1 MEILHIAGN
10 GIKGRSFTHDITKPV
25 VVFTGANGAGK
36 TTRLQAVELALRGP
50 KKDDSRFDADKASC
64 HVRLSVPAAVHPG
77 ARAEVLRG
85 LGPKHTLAVQP
96 LSKPGKPVTQAQA
109 ELDLLV
115 QLPPVTFD
123 LAAFTDLSADKQKAA
138 LLPFARHV
146 DAQQYAGIY
155 PSVAPFAGESGS
167 DYLGRVR
174 AAINEE
180 TKALSA
186 RKLAAERAQVQLA
199 ENAGHSARPAAKIR
213 EDIAAVERAIAAVE
227 AADAL
232 RVAQGALA
240 DVEARAATV
249 GVVTLAGGESAA
261 ELRAEFNDV
270 EAQLEKWRAAGM
282 WQENF
287 RAAQADVAEKS
298 AALEQASANLEA
310 VGGDITPNAD
320 DYAALAQARDAY
332 RKQSAVWTAAAH
344 ERENQIAEL
353 ANVRFGQIEA
363 LALLAVIEAAP
374 QPVPERVG
382 ELRQLLLSNGFPS
395 AADIQGRIDAMGAAM
410 EAAQTRMT
418 SIAPDP
424 AELELQIAAM
434 ERAAM
439 SAGVAASLTV
449 AVQAARVALDQA
461 QGRLDRL
468 GPEAPSTGTELMDHS
483 NLLARRTALQEQL
496 QFAIAEE
503 QKAGAADAARRDVEA
518 QINAARARVE
528 MAEAKYAADAQGV
541 VIPNV
546 NLGDQLAALQREL
559 DDAVRAEG
567 RVEAERSAY
576 QDAESAKSALA
587 AAKDAEKRAKEAS
600 DQCLRDAMGTV
611 ADAFQPF
618 CAMLG
623 GSWRLGDKEPL
634 GLERDGQWVGYD
646 DLSESERLVY
656 GIGLVLALSTAGQGL
671 RLVLLDGLDDCDIAR
686 RRALMAQAVKL
697 VEAGKLDNV
706 LGTAWNPDG
715 FDGPGVQVV
724 TV

>member
-10 GIKGRSFTHDITKPV
+10 GIKGRSFAHDITKPV

-50 KKDDSRFDADKASC
+50 KKDDSRFDPDKASC
-64 HVRLSVPAAVHPG
+64 HVRLSVPASVHPG

-213 EDIAAVERAIAAVE
+213 EDIAAVERAIAAVK
-227 AADAL
+227 AVDAL

-249 GVVTLAGGESAA
+249 GVVTLAGGKSAA

-270 EAQLEKWRAAGM
+270 EAKLDVWRAYAT
-282 WQENF
+282 WEDAVKAA
-287 RAAQADVAEKS
+287 RADGDAKL
-298 AALEQASANLEA
+298 AALTQAMSNLEA
-310 VGGDITPNAD
+310 VGGSSGYDEVLHNALLREMQSHRD
-320 DYAALAQARDAY
+320 QSEAYGDAQRSREHLVAVALP
-332 RKQSAVWTAAAH
+332 
-344 ERENQIAEL
+344 
-353 ANVRFGQIEA
+353 NVRFGQIEA

-382 ELRQLLLSNGFPS
+382 ELRQLLLHAGFPS
-395 AADIQGRIDAMGAAM
+395 AAAIQEQIELMDASMAKARNLM
-410 EAAQTRMT
+410 HPDAEQLIADVEAQ
-418 SIAPDP
+418 
-424 AELELQIAAM
+424 
-434 ERAAM
+434 ERARM
-439 SAGVAASLTV
+439 SAGISSSLDGAA
-449 AVQAARVALDQA
+449 QIARAALDQA
-461 QGRLDRL
+461 QDHLATLLNNPAPMGESHVPTLLDQ
-468 GPEAPSTGTELMDHS
+468 
-483 NLLARRTALQEQL
+483 RTALQEQL

-503 QKAGAADAARRDVEA
+503 QKAGAADAARRDIEA

-528 MAEAKYAADAQGV
+528 MAEAKCAADAQGV
-541 VIPNV
+541 VIPV
-546 NLGDQLAALQREL
+546 TNLGDQLAALQREL

-567 RVEAERSAY
+567 RVEAERGAY

-724 TV
+724 NV